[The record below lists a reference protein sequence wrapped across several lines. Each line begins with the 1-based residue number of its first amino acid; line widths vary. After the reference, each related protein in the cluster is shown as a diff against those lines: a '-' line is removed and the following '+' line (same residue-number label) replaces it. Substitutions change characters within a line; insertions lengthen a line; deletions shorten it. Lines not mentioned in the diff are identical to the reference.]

1 MQAKQE
7 MEAIKN
13 LSERATKCVRKIK
26 HDICSEDEEWKSR

>member
-13 LSERATKCVRKIK
+13 LSERTTKCFRTNKYNF
-26 HDICSEDEEWKSR
+26 CTEDAEWKSR